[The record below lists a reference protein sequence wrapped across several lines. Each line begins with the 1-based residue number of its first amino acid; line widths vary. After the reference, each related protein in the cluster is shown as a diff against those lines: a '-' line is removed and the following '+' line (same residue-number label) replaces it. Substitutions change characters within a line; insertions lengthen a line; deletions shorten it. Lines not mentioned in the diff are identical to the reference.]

1 MYNLTEE
8 EKQKIHTALICAS
21 DSGTLDEFTKEE
33 LSLINEA
40 ESIVNK
46 LTIPV
51 VVVPKGTLPNNCKV
65 CGRTIEEM
73 GKMTSMCGVSACPNY
88 QAMHYNCKEYEQWG
102 MLQAIRKS

>member
-33 LSLINEA
+33 LGLINEA

-51 VVVPKGTLPNNCKV
+51 VVVPKGTLVCDNCKTKLKAQYHTPKGIF
-65 CGRTIEEM
+65 CI
-73 GKMTSMCGVSACPNY
+73 K
-88 QAMHYNCKEYEQWG
+88 CKD
-102 MLQAIRKS
+102 

>member
-46 LTIPV
+46 LTLTD
-51 VVVPKGTLPNNCKV
+51 VVVPKGTFYCWDGAVGEQVCEKQCVDCKN
-65 CGRTIEEM
+65 ENE
-73 GKMTSMCGVSACPNY
+73 GK
-88 QAMHYNCKEYEQWG
+88 
-102 MLQAIRKS
+102 LQQ